1 MKVHCVEREES
12 VMKETF
18 RSLISI
24 DEVSGEALSLVKLMV
39 LIEEEEEEEE
49 EEERAKERVA
59 QGKKSHPHVD
69 KSVPA
74 EETHI

>member
-1 MKVHCVEREES
+1 MNVHCVEREES

-18 RSLISI
+18 RSSISI
-24 DEVSGEALSLVKLMV
+24 DEVSADTLSLVKLMV

-49 EEERAKERVA
+49 EERANERVA